1 MKKQITLKG
10 SLVKDIETFYIEI
23 NQVFMSGES
32 WVLGNSLDAFDDLL
46 YGAYGVIK
54 GKEPIRLVWLDAEK
68 SREALGYNTTR
79 TYYEEKLKPDSP
91 FNKIMFQEKL
101 TALENGTGETYF
113 DLLVSVISEHENIEL
128 ELR

>member
-10 SLVKDIETFYIEI
+10 SSVKDIETFYIEI